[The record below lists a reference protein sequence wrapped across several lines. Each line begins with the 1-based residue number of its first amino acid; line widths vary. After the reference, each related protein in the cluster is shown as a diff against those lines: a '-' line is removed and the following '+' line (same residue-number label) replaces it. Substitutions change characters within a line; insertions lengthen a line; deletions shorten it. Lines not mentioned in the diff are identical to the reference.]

1 MKAAASRKL
10 RLGTKILLPTT
21 ALFVGSAILVIA
33 GFSRMYS
40 ANIEA
45 SIDESLHTD
54 GHLVRELIR
63 AQEQQ
68 LTMRTRLLADML
80 NLSESY
86 GSTSVGRSALIYL
99 LQYLR
104 DDGVAAEVYR
114 SPAAAGTDY
123 HALLGKGFLG
133 VRSTTLV
140 LRHDEE
146 GPALELA
153 SVAPVETVVGVT
165 RVTLTTSRLD
175 LSFLEELERRVGDDL
190 TLVHAGQNLASTL
203 EDPACG
209 AALAEMS
216 LVRPE
221 GERSGDDG
229 ARLETLECADG
240 PHRVLLRPLE
250 VGFGGEARYALSVPL
265 TPLVRAKGRIWRN
278 TLLAAGLALA
288 LALLIYSLLVR
299 RITRPLQDLSDLT
312 RDVAA
317 GNLERRAAIVSGD
330 EVGELGASFNTM
342 VERLEESRRE
352 IEMLHQREMQRADRL
367 ASIGELASGVAHEIR
382 NPLTGISGAIH
393 VLRDEGSFAAGHGGI
408 LDEVLRQIDRMEQ
421 LTKDLLSYSRPA
433 PPQPEPSSL
442 NGILDEVLTLLGSVC
457 MRSGIRIVKDYDEG
471 LPTVTVDPRQV
482 QQVFLNIIL
491 NATQAMTKGGEIR
504 VGTELR
510 SDNEHRRA
518 RVTIADSGPGM
529 SPETLDRALDPFYT
543 TKHRGTGLGLA
554 IAKQIM
560 DSHRGSLIVESREGE
575 GTTMSLEF
583 PLDDA

>member
-1 MKAAASRKL
+1 VGSR

-40 ANIEA
+40 ANIEVG
-45 SIDESLHTD
+45 IDEKLHTD
-54 GHLVRELIR
+54 GHLVGDLLRD
-63 AQEQQ
+63 QERH

-99 LQYLR
+99 LQFLR
-104 DDGVAAEVYR
+104 DDGVQAEIFR
-114 SPAAAGTDY
+114 APTAAATDY

-140 LRHDEE
+140 LRHGSE
-146 GPALELA
+146 GPALEIV
-153 SVAPVETVVGVT
+153 SVAPVETMAGVS
-165 RVTLTTSRLD
+165 RVTLTTDRLD
-175 LSFLEELERRVGDDL
+175 QALLEELERRVGTDL
-190 TLVHAGQNLASTL
+190 TLVHAGKSLATTL
-203 EDPACG
+203 DDPACG
-209 AALAEMS
+209 VALAEMAVALAGQKGAGQS
-216 LVRPE
+216 ID
-221 GERSGDDG
+221 GD
-229 ARLETLECADG
+229 RLETLECADG
-240 PHRVLLRPLE
+240 PHRVLLRSLE

-265 TPLVRAKGRIWRN
+265 TPLVRAKKQIWGN

-288 LALLIYSLLVR
+288 LVLLVYSLLVR

-317 GNLERRAAIVSGD
+317 GNLDRQAVIASRD
-330 EVGELGASFNTM
+330 EVGDLAKSFNTM
-342 VERLEESRRE
+342 VDRLRESRRE
-352 IEMLHQREMQRADRL
+352 IHELHQREMERADRL

-393 VLRDEGSFAAGHGGI
+393 VLRQEGSFAAGHGEI

-433 PPQPEPSSL
+433 PPRPELSNL
-442 NGILDEVLTLLGSVC
+442 NAILEEVTTLLESVC
-457 MRSGIRIVKDYDEG
+457 MRSGIEIVKDYDEN
-471 LPTVTVDPRQV
+471 LPMVVVDPRQI

-491 NATQAMTKGGEIR
+491 NATQAMEKGGEIR
-504 VGTELR
+504 VTTGLHAE
-510 SDNEHRRA
+510 DGHRWA
-518 RVTIADSGPGM
+518 RVRIADTGPGM
-529 SPETLDRALDPFYT
+529 PPETVARALDPFFT

-554 IAKQIM
+554 IANQIM
-560 DSHRGSLIVESREGE
+560 DSHHGSLTVESREGE
-575 GTTMSLEF
+575 GTSMTLDF
-583 PLDDA
+583 PLDPE